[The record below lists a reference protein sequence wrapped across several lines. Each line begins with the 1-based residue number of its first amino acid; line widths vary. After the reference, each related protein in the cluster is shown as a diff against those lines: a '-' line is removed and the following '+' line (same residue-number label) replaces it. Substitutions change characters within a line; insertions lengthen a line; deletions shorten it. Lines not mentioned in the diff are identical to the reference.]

1 MLEVFS
7 RKANEH
13 SNCFARFCAKG
24 SEIAWTSNVEGP
36 FLGKDGKNVF
46 YLEKSMLFATKMLQ
60 NAKRLPTS
68 QKKAWECYW

>member
-46 YLEKSMLFATKMLQ
+46 YLEKSMLFATKCYKTLNVRQ
-60 NAKRLPTS
+60 QAK
-68 QKKAWECYW
+68 KKAWECYW